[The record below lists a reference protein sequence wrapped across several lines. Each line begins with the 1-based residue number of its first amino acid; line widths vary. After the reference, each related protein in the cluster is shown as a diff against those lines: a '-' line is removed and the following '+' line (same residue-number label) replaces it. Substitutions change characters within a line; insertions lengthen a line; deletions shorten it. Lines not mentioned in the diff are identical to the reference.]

1 MFEARTIEK
10 CCEQKSCSGSYG
22 SYPALLLAFLL
33 LPPPS
38 PRVIKNGI
46 IARADLYPRFYD
58 NKGGGAGGGEERR
71 GGEGMEVNYAREKTR
86 GLNIALD
93 GVGLLTGERYYLR
106 VE

>member
-1 MFEARTIEK
+1 MI
-10 CCEQKSCSGSYG
+10 
-22 SYPALLLAFLL
+22 
-33 LPPPS
+33 
-38 PRVIKNGI
+38 IKGDG
-46 IARADLYPRFYD
+46 R
-58 NKGGGAGGGEERR
+58 GGGEERR

>member
-1 MFEARTIEK
+1 MELSHERICTRDFMI
-10 CCEQKSCSGSYG
+10 
-22 SYPALLLAFLL
+22 
-33 LPPPS
+33 
-38 PRVIKNGI
+38 IKGEG
-46 IARADLYPRFYD
+46 R
-58 NKGGGAGGGEERR
+58 GGEERR